1 MPIQTATTK
10 SILSIARIPSV
21 TECYYETI
29 LGTSQLGGFT
39 MTRGLA
45 FWVLMLI
52 WLVIGIAWHFA
63 LFPGVAIFGV
73 ALIPF
78 LLFALLGWQVFGPP
92 LR

>member
-1 MPIQTATTK
+1 
-10 SILSIARIPSV
+10 
-21 TECYYETI
+21 
-29 LGTSQLGGFT
+29 

-52 WLVIGIAWHFA
+52 WLIVGIAWHFA
-63 LFPGVAIFGV
+63 MLGTYGVLGV

>member
-1 MPIQTATTK
+1 
-10 SILSIARIPSV
+10 
-21 TECYYETI
+21 
-29 LGTSQLGGFT
+29 

-63 LFPGVAIFGV
+63 LIGAYGVLGV